1 MLEAQFRDNS
11 LCQKKELKESY
22 FHCIKFTV
30 GTWLKFSKDFIQR
43 KNDKRFDTIANDK
56 FHNKCFDKNWKPST
70 SCTNFRTKIN
80 APCFLFHVPNYS
92 SLLYLV
98 HAITRTNASTRATS
112 LMSVKNSTHFCL
124 KHLVPGT
131 LKLKKWKNKNVKLKL
146 SFFFNFC

>member
-1 MLEAQFRDNS
+1 MSEKRTQRILFPLHKVHFRN
-11 LCQKKELKESY
+11 LTEIFQGFYTAEKWY
-22 FHCIKFTV
+22 
-30 GTWLKFSKDFIQR
+30 
-43 KNDKRFDTIANDK
+43 KRFDTIANDK

-80 APCFLFHVPNYS
+80 APCFLFHVRNYN

-112 LMSVKNSTHFCL
+112 LMSVKNSTHHFCL